1 MPPPGDLRSPR
12 GWTEGRASGLPV
24 PSKPAAPPVSYE
36 VACKGWSPANPGVSS
51 PDDSHR
57 RSIVADDKNEES
69 VQPEAEVDGVEVE
82 VEVEE
87 VKEDAEEGSEETR
100 EEYSVCGEDLLTRV
114 KELVRE
120 GNIRRITIR
129 SDEGNTLIE
138 IPLAIGVVGA
148 MLLPVW
154 AAVGAIAALVTNCTI
169 AVERRED

>member
-1 MPPPGDLRSPR
+1 MAC
-12 GWTEGRASGLPV
+12 EGRIQAD
-24 PSKPAAPPVSYE
+24 PARE
-36 VACKGWSPANPGVSS
+36 TLT
-51 PDDSHR
+51 R
-57 RSIVADDKNEES
+57 EADVTDNNEENEA
-69 VQPEAEVDGVEVE
+69 QPEAEVDGVEVE

-87 VKEDAEEGSEETR
+87 VKVEDEEEAEDSR
-100 EEYSVCGEDLLTRV
+100 EEYSVCGEDLLSRV

-129 SDEGNTLIE
+129 SAEGNTLIE

-154 AAVGAIAALVTNCTI
+154 AAIGAIAALVTNCTI

>member
-1 MPPPGDLRSPR
+1 MTD
-12 GWTEGRASGLPV
+12 EHKEA
-24 PSKPAAPPVSYE
+24 
-36 VACKGWSPANPGVSS
+36 
-51 PDDSHR
+51 
-57 RSIVADDKNEES
+57 EEEA
-69 VQPEAEVDGVEVE
+69 QAEVDGIEVE
-82 VEVEE
+82 VEVEAAAE
-87 VKEDAEEGSEETR
+87 AAEEADEEAAEDSADETTEEAR
-100 EEYSVCGEDLLTRV
+100 EEYSVRGEDLLTRV

-154 AAVGAIAALVTNCTI
+154 AAIGAVAALVTNCTI

>member
-1 MPPPGDLRSPR
+1 
-12 GWTEGRASGLPV
+12 
-24 PSKPAAPPVSYE
+24 
-36 VACKGWSPANPGVSS
+36 
-51 PDDSHR
+51 
-57 RSIVADDKNEES
+57 VADEKNEES
-69 VQPEAEVDGVEVE
+69 VQPEAEVDGLEVEVE

-87 VKEDAEEGSEETR
+87 VKEEAEEGSSETR
-100 EEYSVCGEDLLTRV
+100 EEYSVCGEDLLSRV

-129 SDEGNTLIE
+129 SEEGNTLIE

-154 AAVGAIAALVTNCTI
+154 AAIGAIAALVTNCTI